1 MDLKKRIAV
10 LGWKMKLSHLVTINL
25 KQIIIFSGLVL
36 GAVNLHAAESLPYYD
51 SQEFSP
57 RWLEADSPELEDF
70 HRIPAFSFTDQDGN
84 TVTEQTFKNKV
95 YVAGFFFST
104 CPGICP
110 KIRSKLAKVQE
121 TYLDTSNVK
130 ILQHS
135 IRPTSDTI
143 DLLKDYA
150 DEHGIKSGHW
160 YLVTGEKESIY
171 SLAKSA
177 YFASE
182 DLGNIQNTND
192 FLHTESILL
201 IDKNRHIR
209 GIYNGLNSASMNYLI
224 SDINTLLSQ

>member
-1 MDLKKRIAV
+1 
-10 LGWKMKLSHLVTINL
+10 MKLSHLVIINL

-36 GAVNLHAAESLPYYD
+36 GAVSLHAAESLPYYD
-51 SQEFSP
+51 SQDFSP
-57 RWLEADSPELEDF
+57 RWLEANSSELEDF

-121 TYLDTSNVK
+121 TYLDTANVK

-150 DEHGIKSGHW
+150 DEHDIKSGHW

-209 GIYNGLNSASMNYLI
+209 GIYNGLNSASMDYLI